1 MEKRSNK
8 NSGRKIRMFPAS
20 VNLMP
25 GNESI
30 LGGINGC
37 GITPVSPR
45 FTVRTAIPR
54 IGKGQTAVQAEWGS
68 Y

>member
-25 GNESI
+25 GNEPDVQPAYI
-30 LGGINGC
+30 HPWRYQRVRYYTG
-37 GITPVSPR
+37 
-45 FTVRTAIPR
+45 FTLFYGLHSHTAH
-54 IGKGQTAVQAEWGS
+54 W
-68 Y
+68 